1 MAMEIKLYK
10 SSKRKNSTAIPSD
23 GVTVNVTL
31 KGGSSILRPTL
42 YLNVENDGYNM
53 LKMNGRYYW
62 ISDWSWERNDLAKI
76 SAVID
81 PLSSWKNEILA
92 TSAYVLYSTSSY
104 STMLQDNRLMT
115 RSDTTRSNWAGDNLL
130 VFDTDGS
137 YIVGVIGKPNRPSA
151 SGMTTVYSLTARQ
164 CSDLAVAFSEDDAI
178 KQLIN
183 EYGAAWDAL
192 IFSRWI
198 PVKVSGEDASISIA
212 NVNTGIT
219 GKQINQRYES
229 TTFQVR
235 VPWKF
240 SDYRKVEPFSE
251 GKLFLPYVGVVDIAL
266 SAISDVDL
274 LLVSCCIDKYT
285 GDIVYK
291 VGASSNQLAVYSGNC
306 AIEIPI
312 NSYQR
317 DWKGVVQNGVS
328 AAVSFAS
335 ALKQVPAAV
344 ATAMAGGVPSGPN
357 FDGTVGNFVSAVE
370 SYFTFN
376 TGSKGGFS
384 GGAGSALGYK
394 PMMTV
399 IAHNTSAEPSTM
411 GTLYGRP
418 CGQVKNIGSLSGFV
432 QTAEFKVAGTMTE
445 HEKSMIEAYMRGG
458 VYIE

>member
-1 MAMEIKLYK
+1 MEMTLYK
-10 SSKRKNSTAIPSD
+10 TSKRKNSLAIPTG
-23 GVTVNVTL
+23 GVTVSVTL
-31 KGGSSILRPTL
+31 KGGSSLIRPTI
-42 YLNVENDGYNM
+42 YLNMNDDGYNM
-53 LKMNGRYYW
+53 LKLNGRYYW
-62 ISDWSWERNDLAKI
+62 ISDWIWERNDLARI

-81 PLSSWKNEILA
+81 PLASWRNEILA
-92 TSAYVLYSTSSY
+92 TSAYVLYSSSSY
-104 STMLQDNRLMT
+104 SNMLQDNRLMT
-115 RSDTTRSNWAGDNLL
+115 RSDTVRKNWSGDRLL
-130 VFDTDGS
+130 VFNEAGS

-198 PVKVSGEDASISIA
+198 PVAVSGEDASISIA

-219 GKQINQRYES
+219 GKQINQRYEA

-235 VPWKF
+235 IPWAY
-240 SDYRKVEPFSE
+240 SDFRKVEPYSE
-251 GKLFLPYVGVVDIAL
+251 CKLLLPFVGVVDISL
-266 SAISDVDL
+266 SAITDVDL
-274 LLVSCCIDKYT
+274 LLIDCCIDKYT
-285 GDIVYK
+285 GDIIYK
-291 VGASSNQLAVYSGNC
+291 IGAHSNQLAVYSGNC

-328 AAVSFAS
+328 AAVSFGK
-335 ALKQVPAAV
+335 ALQQVPAAV
-344 ATAMAGGVPSGPN
+344 MSAMAGGVPSGPN
-357 FDGTVGNFVSAVE
+357 FDGVVGNFVNALD

-384 GGAGSALGYK
+384 GGAGTYLGYE
-394 PMMTV
+394 PRVTL

-411 GTLYGRP
+411 AALYGRP
-418 CGQVKNIGSLSGFV
+418 CGQVKQIGSLSGFV
-432 QTAEFKVAGTMTE
+432 QTAEFKVSGTMTE
-445 HEKSMIEAYMRGG
+445 QEKSMIESYMRGG